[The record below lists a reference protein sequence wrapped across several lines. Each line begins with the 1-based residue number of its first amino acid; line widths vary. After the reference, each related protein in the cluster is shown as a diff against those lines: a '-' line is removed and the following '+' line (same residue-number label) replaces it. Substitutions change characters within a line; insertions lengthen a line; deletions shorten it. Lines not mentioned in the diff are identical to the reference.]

1 MKLQSIAL
9 VTIIGFAT
17 PAQAAT
23 DNFDYPSGYFRD
35 DTWAIQLRFNEGE
48 YNFQRIHLKTNQSIF
63 STDVTKSGDKNRQV
77 YTWKKDGYSYKVSYR
92 PKQSNI
98 IRLEIYHPTG
108 QPILNRL
115 LRSSK

>member
-1 MKLQSIAL
+1 MKLESIAL

-17 PAQAAT
+17 PTVAAT
-23 DNFDYPSGYFRD
+23 QNFDYPSGYYSD
-35 DTWAIQLRFNEGE
+35 NTWAVQLRFNEGE
-48 YNFQRIHLKTNQSIF
+48 YNFQRIHLQTNQSIF

-92 PKQSNI
+92 PKQPNI
-98 IRLEIYHPTG
+98 IRLEIYHPNR

-115 LRSSK
+115 LYSNR

>member
-1 MKLQSIAL
+1 MKLESIAL

-17 PAQAAT
+17 PAVAAIQ
-23 DNFDYPSGYFRD
+23 NFDYPSGYYRD
-35 DTWAIQLRFNEGE
+35 NTWAVQLRFNEGE
-48 YNFQRIHLKTNQSIF
+48 YNFQRIHLQTNQSIF

-92 PKQSNI
+92 PKQPNI
-98 IRLEIYHPTG
+98 IRLEIYHPNG

-115 LRSSK
+115 LYSNR

>member
-1 MKLQSIAL
+1 MKLQSIGL
-9 VTIIGFAT
+9 VTIIGFSI

-23 DNFDYPSGYFRD
+23 NNFDYPSGYFRD
-35 DTWAIQLRFNEGE
+35 DTWAVQLRFNEGE

-63 STDVTKSGDKNRQV
+63 STDVTKSGDKNRQI